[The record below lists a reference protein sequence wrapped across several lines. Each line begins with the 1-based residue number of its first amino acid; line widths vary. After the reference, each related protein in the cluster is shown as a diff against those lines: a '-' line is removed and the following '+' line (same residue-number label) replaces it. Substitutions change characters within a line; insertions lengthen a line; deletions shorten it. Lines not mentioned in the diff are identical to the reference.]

1 MRHSKHSRL
10 VDFLEDILE
19 STIVSLENG
28 AVVNCRHRLY
38 RIKSAHFLVDMN
50 NGISFCSAILK
61 EAWANP

>member
-28 AVVNCRHRLY
+28 AVVNSRSFLP
-38 RIKSAHFLVDMN
+38 IEPPHFLVDMN